1 MSTELHE
8 WKHAGASGN
17 MCTRPPPESTD
28 TAPPMGEASAYY
40 SDLVQR
46 ILDAE
51 QRADR
56 ATPGLNSRNYDALCQ
71 RLETTVDGGK
81 RTRPHLVHVA
91 FRAFGGRD
99 TEAAATLGAG
109 FEMLHAALLMHD
121 DVIDRDFIRR
131 GAPTLGAEYRDDAL
145 ALGHAAETA
154 EHAGHSASIIAGD
167 ILLAGSIRLAA
178 LASAGSPNAR
188 TILDVVHAALLAS
201 AAGELDDLVFS
212 LSPAST
218 PESDVL
224 NMERLKT
231 AIYSFEAPLQAG
243 ALLAGAPLH
252 LAARLGGL
260 GRNLGT
266 AYQII
271 DDVLGTFG
279 NPDETGKSIDSDL
292 RSGKRTVL
300 TAQAEGHHGFRHARD
315 AYAVGRIDIEGVRSA
330 LADSGAEPKAR
341 ALAAK
346 LVASALDEARGLN
359 LAPAVLEEF
368 AAIGDHVLNRKK

>member
-1 MSTELHE
+1 M
-8 WKHAGASGN
+8 
-17 MCTRPPPESTD
+17 
-28 TAPPMGEASAYY
+28 APSPQEASP
-40 SDLVQR
+40 SFDEMVQR

-56 ATPGLNSRNYDALCQ
+56 AAPGLNSRNYDALCR
-71 RLETTVDGGK
+71 RLEATLHGGK

-99 TEAAATLGAG
+99 LEAAATLGAG

-121 DVIDRDFIRR
+121 DVIDRDFVRR
-131 GAPTLGAEYRDDAL
+131 GVPTLGAGYRDDAL
-145 ALGHAAETA
+145 AHGHASGTA

-188 TILDVVHAALLAS
+188 TILDVVHSALLAS

-212 LSPAST
+212 LSPART

-243 ALLAGAPLH
+243 ALLAGAPPR

-279 NPDETGKSIDSDL
+279 NPQETGKSIDSDL

-300 TAQAEGHHGFRHARD
+300 TAQAEGHHGFRYARD
-315 AYAVGRIDIEGVRSA
+315 AYAAGRAGIEEVRSA
-330 LADSGAEPKAR
+330 LADSGAEPRAR
-341 ALAAK
+341 ALASK
-346 LVASALDEARGLN
+346 LVTSALNEARGLELPPAILDE
-359 LAPAVLEEF
+359 LAT
-368 AAIGDHVLNRKK
+368 IGEHVLNRKK